1 MIKFQSLPRQQR
13 RELRDEVLR
22 LYAET
27 ELTQSEIAKKNGMS
41 IRTVQYIIRNFA
53 GKNSSFT
60 RNAMKESELQ
70 NYEALR
76 AENARLRK
84 DLHFQTMRA
93 DVFGELV
100 RIAEEEMH
108 IPLRKKGGAK
118 Q

>member
-22 LYAET
+22 LYAES

-53 GKNSSFT
+53 GKNSGFT
-60 RNAMKESELQ
+60 RKAMTESELQ
-70 NYEALR
+70 DYEAMR
-76 AENARLRK
+76 AEIARLRK
-84 DLHFQTMRA
+84 ELYYQTMRA